1 MEHFQAILISIK
13 IVKDYIAL
21 LIISLLNK
29 GNFRYIFRFELG
41 KKMKIYRWEKFEICM
56 YEFLIYSIRFYI
68 VLFFFLSF
76 LRKSWKCE
84 NLRFHKNW
92 KFSFQVRQSILIK
105 ILKRLEHRFI
115 TTKKKILLSI
125 KILSLPLSFS
135 LLWTLLSFPFIH
147 FETRN
152 ILVYRQ
158 ISLYYNNW
166 RD

>member
-1 MEHFQAILISIK
+1 M
-13 IVKDYIAL
+13 
-21 LIISLLNK
+21 NK

-115 TTKKKILLSI
+115 TTKKKILPST
-125 KILSLPLSFS
+125 KILSPFFS
-135 LLWTLLSFPFIH
+135 LFSELFFHFHLS
-147 FETRN
+147 
-152 ILVYRQ
+152 ILKRAIFSSIVKYRY
-158 ISLYYNNW
+158 ITIIDAIK
-166 RD
+166 R

>member
-92 KFSFQVRQSILIK
+92 KFSFQIRQSILIK

-115 TTKKKILLSI
+115 TTKKKILPST
-125 KILSLPLSFS
+125 KILSPFFLSS
-135 LLWTLLSFPFIH
+135 LNSSFISIYP
-147 FETRN
+147 TRN
-152 ILVYRQ
+152 ILVYHQ